1 MHFWLVNPFDPLP
14 SDQGVRPMRYQML
27 VAELLRRGHTVTWLC
42 SDFLHIPKVYRR
54 TDTLNDLPRGLRAVL
69 IHTRPYRKNVSLTR
83 LLNHRDYVVA
93 VRRWMARN
101 APPDGIIVSYPLPEA
116 ALDCLRYGRAHGV
129 PVVVDVQD
137 IWPDEFL
144 SLAPQQLRWAARL
157 ALTPMFR
164 RSRQVFTLA
173 EHCVAV
179 SQHYLRVVTERRGA
193 PFAYGQVY
201 YLGYDPSIVDGNDN
215 EGLPDLLAR
224 GFTPETT
231 NIVFVGTLGTSYDID
246 TLIEAA
252 GVIASEA
259 PRVRFFLAG
268 EGPLRETWET
278 RAQTLGLQ
286 NITFLGFLNITQLRA
301 LLTRSFAGLVAF
313 RSNLY
318 SIPNKPNEYMA
329 FGLPLI
335 SSLKGELQRLIDNE
349 PLGVSYEAQ
358 NVPSLVR
365 ALRRLIEDP
374 DFAALC
380 RQRVRQVF
388 AERFSAQSVYPAY
401 VDDLER
407 ICASRAPLE
416 EVAQ

>member
-54 TDTLNDLPRGLRAVL
+54 TDTLNDLPHGLRAVL
-69 IHTRPYRKNVSLTR
+69 IHTRPYRKNVSFTR

-93 VRRWMARN
+93 VRQWMARN
-101 APPDGIIVSYPLPEA
+101 VPPDGIIVSYPLPEA

-144 SLAPQQLRWAARL
+144 SLAPGRLRWAARL
-157 ALTPMFR
+157 ALTPLFR
-164 RSRQVFTLA
+164 QSRQVFTLA
-173 EHCVAV
+173 ENCVAV

-193 PFAYGQVY
+193 PFPYSQVY
-201 YLGYDPSIVDGNDN
+201 YLGYDPAIVEGDDN

-252 GVIASEA
+252 CVIASDA
-259 PRVRFFLAG
+259 PQVRFFLAG
-268 EGPLRETWET
+268 EGPMRETWEAKA
-278 RAQTLGLQ
+278 RALGLQ
-286 NITFLGFLNITQLRA
+286 NLTFLGFLNIAQLRA
-301 LLTRSFAGLVAF
+301 LLTRSFAGLITQ
-313 RSNLY
+313 RSNLF
-318 SIPNKPNEYMA
+318 SITNKPNEYMA

-335 SSLKGELQRLIDNE
+335 SSLKGELQRLIDSE

-358 NVPSLVR
+358 NVPSLVS

-380 RQRVRQVF
+380 RQRVQQVF
-388 AERFSAQSVYPAY
+388 ATRFSARSVYPAY
-401 VDDLER
+401 AEDLER

-416 EVAQ
+416 EVAR

>member
-27 VAELLRRGHTVTWLC
+27 VAELLRRGHTVTWLS

-54 TDTLNDLPRGLRAVL
+54 TETLADLPDGLRAVL
-69 IHTRPYRKNVSLTR
+69 FHTRPYRKNVSLAR
-83 LLNHRDYVVA
+83 LRNHHEYAVA
-93 VRRWMARN
+93 VRRWMDRN
-101 APPDGIIVSYPLPEA
+101 PPPDGIIVSYPLPDA

-144 SLAPQQLRWAARL
+144 SLAPRRLRWAARL

-164 RSRQVFTLA
+164 RSREVFTLA
-173 EHCVAV
+173 ENCVAV
-179 SQHYLRVVTERRGA
+179 SQHYLRVVTRRRDA
-193 PFAYGQVY
+193 PFPYSRVY
-201 YLGYDPSIVDGNDN
+201 YLGYDPDIVEGDDN

-224 GFTPETT
+224 GFTLDTT
-231 NIVFVGTLGTSYDID
+231 NIVFVGTLGTTYDIN
-246 TLIEAA
+246 TLLEAA
-252 GVIASEA
+252 QVIASES

-268 EGPLRETWET
+268 EGPMRETWEAKA
-278 RAQTLGLQ
+278 RALGLQ
-286 NITFLGFLNITQLRA
+286 NVTFLGFLNVTRLRA
-301 LLTRSFAGLVAF
+301 LLAHSFAGLVAL
-313 RSNLY
+313 RGNLH

-335 SSLKGELQRLIDNE
+335 SSMKGELQHLVDSE

-358 NVPSLVR
+358 NVPSLVS
-365 ALRRLIEDP
+365 ALRRLIEDS

-388 AERFSAQSVYPAY
+388 AERFSARSVYPAY
-401 VDDLER
+401 AGDLER
-407 ICASRAPLE
+407 ICASRTPVE
-416 EVAQ
+416 EVAL

>member
-27 VAELLRRGHTVTWLC
+27 VAELLRRGHTVTWLS

-54 TDTLNDLPRGLRAVL
+54 TETLADLPDGLRAVL
-69 IHTRPYRKNVSLTR
+69 IHTRPYRKNVSLAR
-83 LLNHRDYVVA
+83 LRNHHEYAVA
-93 VRRWMARN
+93 VRRWMDRN
-101 APPDGIIVSYPLPEA
+101 PPPDGIIVSYPLPDA

-144 SLAPQQLRWAARL
+144 SLAPRRLRWAARL

-164 RSRQVFTLA
+164 RSREVFTLA
-173 EHCVAV
+173 ENCVAV
-179 SQHYLRVVTERRGA
+179 SQHYLRLVTRRRGA
-193 PFAYGQVY
+193 PFPYGHVY
-201 YLGYDPSIVDGNDN
+201 YLGYDPDIVEGDDN

-224 GFTPETT
+224 GFTPDTT
-231 NIVFVGTLGTSYDID
+231 NIVFVGTLGTTYDIN
-246 TLIEAA
+246 TLLEAA
-252 GVIASEA
+252 QVIASES

-268 EGPLRETWET
+268 EGPMRETWEAKA
-278 RAQTLGLQ
+278 RALGLQ
-286 NITFLGFLNITQLRA
+286 NVTFLGFLNIAQLRA
-301 LLTRSFAGLVAF
+301 LLRRSFAGLIALCG
-313 RSNLY
+313 NLH

-335 SSLKGELQRLIDNE
+335 SSMKGELQHLVDSE

-358 NVPSLVR
+358 NVPSLVS
-365 ALRRLIEDP
+365 ALRRLIEDA

-388 AERFSAQSVYPAY
+388 AERFSARSVYPAY
-401 VDDLER
+401 AGDLER
-407 ICASRAPLE
+407 ICASRTPVE
-416 EVAQ
+416 EVAL

>member
-1 MHFWLVNPFDPLP
+1 MQFWLVNPFDPLP

-54 TDTLNDLPRGLRAVL
+54 TDTLRDLPRGLRAVL
-69 IHTRPYRKNVSLTR
+69 IHTRPYRKNVSLAR
-83 LLNHRDYVVA
+83 LLNHHEYVVA
-93 VRRWMARN
+93 VRRWMDRN
-101 APPDGIIVSYPLPEA
+101 PPPDGIIVSYPLPDA

-137 IWPDEFL
+137 VWPDEFL
-144 SLAPQQLRWAARL
+144 SLAPRRLRWATRL

-164 RSRQVFTLA
+164 QSRQVFTLA
-173 EHCVAV
+173 ENCIAV

-193 PFAYGQVY
+193 PFPYSQVY
-201 YLGYDPSIVDGNDN
+201 YLGYEPSVADGDED

-224 GFTPETT
+224 GFTPDTT
-231 NIVFVGTLGTSYDID
+231 NIVFVGTLGTTYDID
-246 TLIEAA
+246 TLLEAA
-252 GVIASEA
+252 RVIASES

-268 EGPLRETWET
+268 EGPMRETWEAKA
-278 RAQTLGLQ
+278 RALGLQ
-286 NITFLGFLNITQLRA
+286 NVTFLGFLNVTQLRA
-301 LLTRSFAGLVAF
+301 LLAHSFAGLVTI
-313 RSNLY
+313 RGNLY

-335 SSLKGELQRLIDNE
+335 SSLKGELQRLIDRE
-349 PLGVSYEAQ
+349 SLGASYEAQ
-358 NVPSLVR
+358 NVPSLVS
-365 ALRRLIEDP
+365 ALRRLIDDP

-388 AERFSAQSVYPAY
+388 AERFSARSVYPAY
-401 VDDLER
+401 VNDLER
-407 ICASRAPLE
+407 ICASRAWVE
-416 EVAQ
+416 EVAL